1 MSTKNRYSFILAMRR
16 KFWNNLELV
25 NLTWPDNAFM
35 LVQSMNLEESFF
47 LRIAFVVTQITI
59 KNIITIYSFSVQIIL
74 PG

>member
-35 LVQSMNLEESFF
+35 LVQSMNLKESFF

-59 KNIITIYSFSVQIIL
+59 KNMITIYSFSVQIIL

>member
-25 NLTWPDNAFM
+25 NLTWPDNALM